1 MQDVEQLARQLL
13 SCSDDERIELL
24 RGIQSKEEQLRIL
37 HEFAVSLIQ
46 ISSADDLAWYVAKEV
61 VGRMGFLDCV
71 LYSVDEDRQVLIQQ
85 AAIGDKNPS
94 GRTIAN
100 KLEIPIGVGVS
111 GRVAKRREPE
121 LIDDLLSDQD
131 YVTDINPARSEI
143 CVPILHGS
151 ELLGVIDSEDPR
163 PHFFTQDHLE
173 TLVAVAALTSSKLA
187 ELRALEKIELQAQ
200 MIESVRE
207 AITITDVDGIII
219 DCNAAAS
226 EIYGYSREQL
236 IGQNVSVFYASQEQW
251 QALKCVQVASLEKHG
266 SWRGNIDVRRGD
278 GSSLTMD
285 ISLTPSID
293 EQGQQVATTAVARDI
308 TRILEN
314 EKAIREQNQ
323 ALELKQ
329 IELEKALA
337 DREAARQANAAKDA
351 FLANTSHELRTP
363 LTGVIRMIDLLQQTK
378 VDEEQ
383 QQLLVAA
390 DTSARSLLGVID
402 DVLELERIETGKIS
416 LVEKPFDI
424 VKAVREVV
432 ETLGP
437 AADEKAL
444 TIKVKEPD
452 KVDYALLGDVSRVR
466 QILFN
471 IIGNA
476 IKFTGEGS
484 VEVTFDLCRQQDK
497 CALCVCVEDTGIG
510 FAPEQAEQIFERFE
524 QVDAS
529 ATKNESGTGLGL
541 AISRELAELMGGTL
555 TATGEQGVGAVFRF
569 KAEFD
574 IASVTKTEPQARLGA
589 GVRAAEQPLKVLV
602 AEDNPINQLLVKKL
616 LAPFSWQLTMVSNG
630 REAIERLE
638 NGELYD
644 GVLMD
649 IRMPV
654 LDGIQ
659 ATKHI
664 RQSGQTYATIPIVA
678 LTANTMEA
686 DRELYQQVGMN
697 AVVGKPIN
705 LQALLQ
711 AVDVHFVP
719 GDDDGDES

>member
-24 RGIQSKEEQLRIL
+24 RSIQSKEEQLRIL

-46 ISSADDLAWYVAKEV
+46 ISSADDLVWYVAKEV

-100 KLEIPIGVGVS
+100 QLEIPIGVGVS
-111 GRVAKRREPE
+111 GRVAKRRKPE
-121 LIDDLLSDQD
+121 LIADLLSDQD
-131 YVTDINPARSEI
+131 YVADINPARSEI
-143 CVPILHGS
+143 CVPIIHGS

-207 AITITDVDGIII
+207 AVTITNVDGVIV
-219 DCNAAAS
+219 DCNEAAS
-226 EIYGYSREQL
+226 EIYGYSRDQL

-251 QALKCVQVASLEKHG
+251 EALKCVQVASLEKHG
-266 SWRGNIDVRRGD
+266 SWRGNIDVLKGD
-278 GSSLTMD
+278 GAVLTMD
-285 ISLTPSID
+285 ISLTPSLND
-293 EQGQQVATTAVARDI
+293 QGVQIATTAVARDI
-308 TRILEN
+308 SRLLET
-314 EKAIREQNQ
+314 EKAIREQNS
-323 ALELKQ
+323 ALESKQ

-363 LTGVIRMIDLLQQTK
+363 LTGVIGMIDLLKQTK
-378 VDEEQ
+378 IDEEQ
-383 QQLLVAA
+383 QQLLFAA

-402 DVLELERIETGKIS
+402 DVLELERIESGKIR

-424 VKAVREVV
+424 VEAVREVV
-432 ETLGP
+432 ETLRP
-437 AADEKAL
+437 TADKKAL
-444 TIKVKEPD
+444 TVKVKEP
-452 KVDYALLGDVSRVR
+452 KSVDYALLGDVSRVK

-476 IKFTGEGS
+476 IKFTREGS

-510 FAPEQAEQIFERFE
+510 FSPEQAEQIFERFE

-555 TATGEQGVGAVFRF
+555 AATGERGVGAVFRF
-569 KAEFD
+569 KAKFD
-574 IASVTKTEPQARLGA
+574 IAHVAKADPETRPGDS
-589 GVRAAEQPLKVLV
+589 VRAAEHPLSVLV

-616 LAPFSWQLTMVSNG
+616 LAPFPWRLTMVSNG
-630 REAIERLE
+630 KEAIERLE
-638 NGELYD
+638 NGEVYD

-659 ATKHI
+659 ATENI
-664 RQSGQTYATIPIVA
+664 RQSDQTYANIPIVA

-711 AVDVHFVP
+711 AVDAHFMRDQN
-719 GDDDGDES
+719 GADEV